1 MVVSMSFRRQP
12 VKPHKGALVNRNT
25 SPDKNKT
32 RVLIVDDEYPV
43 CTSIAGMLDYLG
55 YAAYFVHTAADAR
68 AFIDKS
74 KFIDL
79 VLLDINLGPGGSGID
94 LLPDIR
100 KKSTYTQVI
109 MFTSED
115 KLAVGVECM
124 RLGAY
129 DYMTKPFDEQAF
141 VNKAAGALERKK
153 KLQLNDLYLG
163 ILFHDLKN
171 PLQVIVSGVD
181 LLRMSLNEG
190 AATEMQKKSFYETE
204 RAISQILL
212 MIDNIVSISKF
223 ETSSFPL
230 KREPFVLRNE
240 AEKTL
245 ALFNNPLQAG
255 PKTGPE
261 MLPYSLHF
269 SLNDDFTLVSDR
281 GLFCHVLTNIVSNAL
296 RHATGASKV
305 VVEFLEAEDP
315 KGVQVNVT
323 NKGSFIEDS
332 ARDGIFSKFS
342 SVECTASQGDFKNH
356 GLGLT
361 FSKMAVE
368 AMGGRIWIS
377 SEKNVPSTTF
387 HFTVKNGNV

>member
-1 MVVSMSFRRQP
+1 
-12 VKPHKGALVNRNT
+12 VNRNA

-32 RVLIVDDEYPV
+32 RVLIVDDEYQL
-43 CTSIAGMLDYLG
+43 CTSIAGVLGYLG
-55 YAAYFVHTAADAR
+55 YAADFVHTAADAR
-68 AFIDKS
+68 AFIDES
-74 KFIDL
+74 KDVDL

-100 KKSTYTQVI
+100 EKSKYTQVI

-124 RLGAY
+124 RRGAY

-141 VNKAAGALERKK
+141 VSKAAGALERKK

-181 LLRMSLNEG
+181 LLRMSLDDG

-212 MIDNIVSISKF
+212 MLDNIVSVSKF
-223 ETSSFPL
+223 ETSGFPL

-255 PKTGPE
+255 PD
-261 MLPYSLHF
+261 MLPYSLRF
-269 SLNDDFTLVSDR
+269 SPHDDFTLVSDR
-281 GLFCHVLTNIVSNAL
+281 GIFCHVLTNIVSNAL
-296 RHATGASKV
+296 RHATGTSKV
-305 VVEFLEAEDP
+305 VVEFLEAEEP
-315 KGVQVNVT
+315 KGIQVNVT

-332 ARDGIFSKFS
+332 ARETIFSKFS

-368 AMGGRIWIS
+368 AMGGRIWITCD
-377 SEKNVPSTTF
+377 KTVPSTTF
-387 HFTVKNGNV
+387 HFTVKNGGG